1 MHPDLS
7 FAQYHIAG
15 LDFNLKKAPP
25 SPAGQR
31 TDGWKGKQQ
40 LLGNCWET
48 REKLPRRE
56 QMNSVTLL
64 LKFTKSPT
72 FDIIL

>member
-25 SPAGQR
+25 P
-31 TDGWKGKQQ
+31 
-40 LLGNCWET
+40 LLGRGQMVGRESGNYSGTAEKPVKNCQE
-48 REKLPRRE
+48 ESK
-56 QMNSVTLL
+56 
-64 LKFTKSPT
+64 
-72 FDIIL
+72 